1 MVCGEAKDAGGLV
14 ARQGRQRS
22 PTPFYPP
29 NFVDFQLYRLYA
41 QFKESGAMGGFFSS
55 KNILFRAAERIL
67 DVCVLSLLWL
77 VCSLPVLTA
86 LPAASALY
94 YSCVK
99 CLRRGEKGPY
109 VNFLRAFRDNLK
121 TGIAASAVFLALGLL
136 LAWFNFML
144 GQLAPPAARIAY
156 LIIMLLP
163 AGTVTCAAALL
174 SRFDCTLR
182 SLLADSAQ
190 LTLRHLPGTLAAAVF
205 NVLTALACIRYFF
218 FMAWLVLPA
227 LDALL
232 ASLFLEPV
240 LRRYT
245 SVDEELAQLPPGE
258 RPWYLR

>member
-1 MVCGEAKDAGGLV
+1 
-14 ARQGRQRS
+14 
-22 PTPFYPP
+22 
-29 NFVDFQLYRLYA
+29 
-41 QFKESGAMGGFFSS
+41 MGGFFSS

-86 LPAASALY
+86 VPAASALY

-136 LAWFNFML
+136 FAWFNFML

-163 AGTVTCAAALL
+163 AGTLTCAPALL

-182 SLLADSAQ
+182 SLLRDAAH
-190 LTLRHLPGTLAAAVF
+190 LTLRHLPGVLAGAVL
-205 NVLTALACIRYFF
+205 NVLTALACIKYFF

-232 ASLFLEPV
+232 VSLFLEPV
-240 LRRYT
+240 LKKYT
-245 SVDEELAQLPPGE
+245 PVDEELEALPPEE